1 MTNQELF
8 DQKVERFLK
17 KQMSPDEER
26 SFKEELS
33 SDPEKLARAKVL
45 ALAVKEMKSSQS
57 AKDQK
62 VVNAVANTDNESLER
77 MADGSFMADFDE
89 KVETFLKGLMSKE
102 EEKSFFAQLN
112 SNSELKDR
120 AKVMALAIERMQKEG
135 YEKDQAIVDKIK
147 STDMDTLKKIAYPKK
162 PKVVRMIPIRRYF
175 AIAASILLLAG
186 FFGVY
191 QYDTYQTKA
200 TYGDFA
206 EYTSTLNS
214 SLTARSQETLSDSIV
229 IQELN
234 SLFTLVQKGD
244 SIDYAINQ
252 LSIYSNYQEIEDN
265 EVYKDNSAYI
275 DWNLA
280 MAYLQKG
287 EKKDAKRVLGK
298 LISEHKGQ
306 PIADK
311 AQNVL
316 DKLQKVGWFNW

>member
-17 KQMSPDEER
+17 KQMSPEEER

-33 SDPEKLARAKVL
+33 SDPEKLARAKVM
-45 ALAVKEMKSSQS
+45 AMAVKEMKSSQS

-62 VVNAVANTDNESLER
+62 VVNAVANMDNESLER
-77 MADGSFMADFDE
+77 MADGSFIADFDE
-89 KVETFLKGLMSKE
+89 KVEAFLKGVMSKE

-112 SNSELKDR
+112 SSSELKDR

-147 STDMDTLKKIAYPKK
+147 STDMDTLKKIAYPHNS
-162 PKVVRMIPIRRYF
+162 KVVRMIPIRRYL

-186 FFGVY
+186 FFGIY
-191 QYDTYQTKA
+191 KYDTYQTKA
-200 TYGDFA
+200 TYGDYA
-206 EYTSTLNS
+206 EYTSTLNR
-214 SLTARSQETLSDSIV
+214 SLTARSPETLSDSIV

-234 SLFTLVQKGD
+234 SLFALVQKGD

-252 LSIYSNYQEIEDN
+252 LSIYSNYQEIGNN

-287 EKKDAKRVLGK
+287 EKKDAKRVLSK
-298 LISEHKGQ
+298 LIAEHKGQ

-311 AQNVL
+311 AQSVI
-316 DKLQKVGWFNW
+316 DKLQKVGLFNW

>member
-33 SDPEKLARAKVL
+33 SDPVKLARAKVL
-45 ALAVKEMKSSQS
+45 ALTVKEMKSSQS

-62 VVNAVANTDNESLER
+62 VVNAVANMDNESLER

-102 EEKSFFAQLN
+102 EEKSFFTQLN
-112 SNSELKDR
+112 SNSEFKDR

-147 STDMDTLKKIAYPKK
+147 STDMDTLRKIAYPKA
-162 PKVVRMIPIRRYF
+162 KVVSMIPIRRYL

-206 EYTSTLNS
+206 EYTSTLNR
-214 SLTARSQETLSDSIV
+214 SLTPRSPETPTDSIV

-265 EVYKDNSAYI
+265 EVYKDHSAYI

-311 AQNVL
+311 AQSVL
-316 DKLQKVGWFNW
+316 DKLQKVGLFN

>member
-147 STDMDTLKKIAYPKK
+147 NTDMDTLKKIAYPNA
-162 PKVVRMIPIRRYF
+162 KVVRMIPIRRYL
-175 AIAASILLLAG
+175 AIAASILLFAG

-306 PIADK
+306 PIAEK

>member
-17 KQMSPDEER
+17 KQMSPEEER

-62 VVNAVANTDNESLER
+62 VVNAVANMDNESLER

-89 KVETFLKGLMSKE
+89 KVEAFLKGLMSKE
-102 EEKSFFAQLN
+102 EEKLFLAQLN
-112 SNSELKDR
+112 SNSEFKDR

-147 STDMDTLKKIAYPKK
+147 STDMDTLRKIAYPNA
-162 PKVVRMIPIRRYF
+162 KVVRMIPIRRYL
-175 AIAASILLLAG
+175 AIAASILLLVG

-200 TYGDFA
+200 IYGDFA

-214 SLTARSQETLSDSIV
+214 SLTARSPETLSDSIV

-252 LSIYSNYQEIEDN
+252 LSIYSNYQEIENN
-265 EVYKDNSAYI
+265 EVYKDHSAYI

>member
-147 STDMDTLKKIAYPKK
+147 STDMDTLRKIAYPKAR
-162 PKVVRMIPIRRYF
+162 VVPLIRYF
-175 AIAASILLLAG
+175 AIAASILLFAG